1 VTKLHSALVP
11 AGQLMHYRGAGMLD
25 LRRSRPISRLR
36 NDRPRGREDTMGYEG
51 SVWLVLA
58 LLALTVGLAAA
69 LYMATREAAQ
79 AAIRGRR
86 TR

>member
-1 VTKLHSALVP
+1 
-11 AGQLMHYRGAGMLD
+11 
-25 LRRSRPISRLR
+25 
-36 NDRPRGREDTMGYEG
+36 MGYEG